1 LRNCLLGTKIT
12 GKSLPIANSQQILSR
27 QFVNLIQNCQIGDT
41 FGQLN
46 VICFRLHGAGQYTID
61 YEVATLVD
69 RGVAT
74 LIDWGIFLLYLM
86 LVNIIASI
94 VSWRLLWEEPFFEIA
109 IWAPIYLYDVT
120 METLFNGRS
129 VGKMAMRIK
138 VIKVDGTRP
147 SFRSFLV
154 RNALRPVDGILWVYT
169 IGSLFILATGTGQRL
184 GDIVADTTVI
194 RMQRKKRLYDTILHR
209 VDPYYRPM
217 FPQVMNLTDKDIA
230 TIKDVMII
238 CSRTR
243 NWDAL
248 RMLTARTKE
257 VMGVESPMPDFQFLN
272 TVIKDYTN
280 YNFE

>member
-1 LRNCLLGTKIT
+1 VQIFWS
-12 GKSLPIANSQQILSR
+12 KSTSGIGNFKFATYIGHPNMEQVSIPTT
-27 QFVNLIQNCQIGDT
+27 QN
-41 FGQLN
+41 
-46 VICFRLHGAGQYTID
+46 VYID

-74 LIDWGIFLLYLM
+74 LIDYGIFLLYFLI
-86 LVNIIASI
+86 VNVVAGVIS
-94 VSWRLLWEEPFFEIA
+94 SRLLMEEPFFGIA
-109 IWAPIYLYDVT
+109 ILAPIYLYDLL
-120 METLFNGRS
+120 METFFNGRS

-138 VIKVDGTRP
+138 VIKKDGTRP
-147 SFRSFLV
+147 SFGSFLV
-154 RNALRPVDGILWVYT
+154 RNILRPVDGPAWLYA
-169 IGSLFILATGTGQRL
+169 IGSLSILATGTGQRM
-184 GDIVADTTVI
+184 GDLAAGTTVI

-217 FPQVMNLTDKDIA
+217 FPQVMNLSDRDIA

-243 NWDAL
+243 NWEAL

-257 VMGVESPMPDFQFLN
+257 VMGVESGLPDFQFLN